1 MTNNNTK
8 KEIKLEPGV
17 YSSDDKIFGSHIA
30 LFNKI
35 LTKGERKTL
44 GGNKGIHLSNNQNY
58 ARRG

>member
-1 MTNNNTK
+1 MTNNNS
-8 KEIKLEPGV
+8 KEEIRMKPRVHLSEAQ
-17 YSSDDKIFGSHIA
+17 IFGSHIA

-58 ARRG
+58 ERRG